1 MRHTNRKESQRPAA
15 VLPLVTICLVG
26 LFGFV
31 ALAIDIGMMAVARTQ
46 SQSAADAG
54 ALAGARTLNGKS
66 GNNRTNAEAE
76 AREAAQANEVLNANV
91 TAAQVTSV
99 KSGVYRYNT
108 GSQRFVAEFG
118 SAPTSLE
125 AYGVMQ
131 VVITTQQPTYFGRVL
146 GVNSMQVSAR
156 ATAVHRPR
164 DVAISLDFSGS
175 MKFSSEFNYPSLS
188 GSGSSLT
195 GGLNGDTTF
204 PQFGPWKMYSP
215 ASTTPMRF
223 STSAYQDSG
232 GELHA
237 ANNLTMTTPHG
248 SAIVNNFQTTAAASG
263 TNAFVYNGDLTAG
276 SFNISNSPVCT
287 PTPSTWTS
295 QYASSYAGDRWPLN
309 KGVSSTNPSLAE
321 FAKHVADL
329 VYSPIPSITNSTRDA
344 TWETLSSTGG
354 YDMSSLTFKNG
365 TFKGYSMGPGYYGKS
380 FYMWPPD
387 PRWTANAD
395 PTNISTTN
403 PIQDTSNR
411 YMADWRKRFFLY
423 PSASS
428 GTKGAIMDDN
438 SKLFDPTTKR
448 WANQGVSGT
457 VLYVPNYDAILKW
470 LKSGP
475 KTLPSALRAGRVL
488 YYDAIPDAIPMNWQT
503 GVISSGATTN
513 ERFWK
518 EYIDFVIGS
527 GRHPRNQTLYGDNTT
542 NISGANTFGSTLQ
555 ITAKASLTGSPAP
568 YMNYRDCPVHPR
580 LHTWFGPLT
589 MLGFLSINSYNV
601 DYNWMAGTTAEAQTW
616 QLKAGIRSAL
626 DDIRNNHPND
636 LATLNFWSSHNG
648 FNTPRVAMGK
658 DYDKMQNCLYY
669 PFSLINNLGTVT
681 SEKRPYKNGTQ
692 STTNPSGLD
701 PANYASDIPLGDGGT
716 NPSMGLMLSYN
727 QFNWVNSY
735 TGRNGATKM
744 VILETD
750 GVANQKINGTFS
762 SITSGRKE
770 WTSITN
776 GGSATSPS
784 NGHPEALDPAISMA
798 WLICQDSTGSKAW
811 PTFPAYTNG
820 LSGVATAGA
829 PTRWS
834 TVPSNGIGFST
845 TRNPARIH
853 TIAFGELFES
863 TTTSGLKTRALEFL
877 RNLQIAGGTSAAGAT
892 SIESYKIITGTST
905 QRIDSLKQA
914 LERIMQGGIQ
924 VALVE

>member
-1 MRHTNRKESQRPAA
+1 MRNINRNATHRPAA

-46 SQSAADAG
+46 SQSAADSA

-66 GNNRTNAEAE
+66 GNNKTNAEAE
-76 AREAAQANEVLNANV
+76 AKEAAQANLVLNSQVSA
-91 TAAQVTSV
+91 TQVTTV
-99 KSGVYRYNT
+99 RSGVYRYDT
-108 GSQRFVAEFG
+108 TSQRFVADFNTPP
-118 SAPTSLE
+118 SSLE

-131 VVITTQQPTYFGRVL
+131 VVITTQQPTYFGRAL
-146 GVNSMQVSAR
+146 GVSAMQVSAR

-175 MKFSSEFNYPSLS
+175 MKFSSEFNYPSLAS
-188 GSGSSLT
+188 STSSLT

-204 PQFGPWKMYSP
+204 PQFGPWKIYP
-215 ASTTPMRF
+215 TGSTTPMRY
-223 STSAYQDSG
+223 STSSFVDSG
-232 GELHA
+232 GEAHA

-248 SAIVNNFQTTAAASG
+248 PPIVNNFQTNAAASG

-276 SFNISNSPVCT
+276 SFNISNTPVCT
-287 PTPSTWTS
+287 PTPTTWTS
-295 QYASSYAGDRWPLN
+295 QYAASYAGDRWPIN
-309 KGVSSTNPSLAE
+309 KGVSTTSPTVAQY
-321 FAKHVADL
+321 AKHVAD
-329 VYSPIPSITNSTRDA
+329 VIYSPVPTITNSTRDA
-344 TWETLSSTGG
+344 TWETVGATGG
-354 YDMSSLTFKNG
+354 YDMSTLTFKNG

-395 PTNISTTN
+395 PTNINTSN
-403 PIQDTSNR
+403 PILDTSNR
-411 YMADWRKRFFLY
+411 YIADWRKRFFLY
-423 PSASS
+423 PSTSSAS
-428 GTKGAIMDDN
+428 KGSPMDDN
-438 SKLFDPTTKR
+438 SKLFDTTTKC
-448 WANQGVSGT
+448 WKNQGVSGT
-457 VLYVPNYDAILKW
+457 LLYVPNYDAILKW
-470 LKSGP
+470 LKNGP
-475 KTLPSALRAGRVL
+475 QTLPTSLRAGRVL
-488 YYDAIPDAIPMNWQT
+488 YYDAIPDSIPMNWQT
-503 GVISSGATTN
+503 GVILSTATTN

-518 EYIDFVIGS
+518 EYIDFVLGA
-527 GRHPRNQTLYGDNTT
+527 GRHPRTQTLYGDNTT
-542 NISGANTFGSTLQ
+542 NVYGTDTYGTLQ
-555 ITAKASLTGSPAP
+555 ITAKASLTGTPAP
-568 YMNYRDCPVHPR
+568 YMNYKDVPVHPR

-589 MLGFLSINSYNV
+589 MLGFLSVNSYNV
-601 DYNWMAGTTAEAQTW
+601 DWNWMAGTTSEAQCW

-669 PFSLINNLGTVT
+669 PFSLITTLGTAT

-701 PANYASDIPLGDGGT
+701 PANYASDIPLADGGT
-716 NPSMGLMLSYN
+716 NPAMGLMLSYN

-750 GVANQKINGTFS
+750 GVANQLINGTFS
-762 SITSGRKE
+762 SITGSRKE

-784 NGHPEALDPAISMA
+784 NGHPDALNPAISMA

-820 LSGVATAGA
+820 LTGVATAGA
-829 PTRWS
+829 PAKWS
-834 TVPSNGIGFST
+834 GITSNGPGFST
-845 TRNPARIH
+845 TRNPARVHMIG
-853 TIAFGELFES
+853 FGELFES
-863 TTTSGLKTRALEFL
+863 TTTSGVKTRALEFL
-877 RNLQIAGGTSAAGAT
+877 RNVQIAGGTSTSTDT

-905 QRIDSLKQA
+905 ERIDKIKQA

-924 VALVE
+924 VALIE